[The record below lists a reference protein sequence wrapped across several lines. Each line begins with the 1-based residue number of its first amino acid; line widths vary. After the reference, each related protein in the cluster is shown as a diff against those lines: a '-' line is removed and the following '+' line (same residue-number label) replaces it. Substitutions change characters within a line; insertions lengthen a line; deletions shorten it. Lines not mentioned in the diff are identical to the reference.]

1 MKTNTKLTRAVK
13 LALLSGASTLSMGT
27 LSTAFAQD
35 PAADEQIEEIVT
47 TGSRIQK
54 ANLVTASP
62 VVQMDAEILDFSG
75 QTRVEDVLNSMPQ
88 VYLDQS
94 SGQSIEST
102 GTATM
107 SLRNL
112 GNSRTLV
119 LVDGKR
125 LPIHSPSSSTSGPD
139 LNFIPMQLVER
150 VEVLTGGASSVYGS
164 DAVAGVVNFIMMKDF
179 EGVMLDFQ
187 MGGYRHDNDGN
198 AAADSTEVVFPGL
211 VPTGTSS
218 DGDIRDITLIIGGNL
233 ADDRGNITAYASKR
247 DIDPVI
253 QSDRDYSACANRVT
267 GTGDLRCL
275 GSATNQSGSFYFSN
289 DGYNAIFNVAGDQ
302 FAPGIGA
309 PFNFAAPSYYQ
320 RPDERHTLGA
330 FAHYELDERVEA
342 YAEMMFMDNRSEAQF
357 GPAGVFFSAFL
368 DVNCGNPFL
377 SDQQRTTVGCVG
389 DPTDFSTPGAGGLQL
404 FDTLFGRRNVEGGP
418 RQGDQRHSTYR
429 ILAGLRGD
437 INDTWRY
444 DASFQYAEVD
454 MRNVNSAYV
463 NVARAGEALL
473 VDANGDCLSGND
485 MCVPWNIWNTGGV
498 DDAQVNWINQQYTE
512 NGQTDQEVISA
523 YVQGSLG
530 DYGWV
535 VPSASSGVELI
546 IGVEHREE
554 TLSLKYSDN
563 ARAGTVGGLGAA
575 LENVDGG
582 YEVDELFLEA
592 NIPLVEGKTGAE
604 EIILD
609 LGYRY
614 SDYDP
619 SGQSTDTYK
628 VAASW
633 AINDSIKFRGSFQ
646 RAVRAANIV
655 DQFRPQQ
662 GRLFAMDNDP
672 CNKANPGDATSV
684 RGYTFE
690 ECARSGV
697 SQAQWDLGG
706 PADSPAAQ
714 YNTLVGGDPLLEPE
728 ESDTNSFGFIWT
740 PGFAEGLIV
749 SLDWYDIDVQGA
761 ITSIS
766 SETTLLECIETGN
779 PVFCNKVNRGTND
792 SLWLGLASATNG
804 VSALQE
810 NIGFF
815 RVEGIDAEITY
826 DFDVGNMGSV
836 TLNNVLGIINDWEQE
851 EYVGAG
857 IQNCEGVYG
866 GNCGTPTV
874 ELRNRFQALWATP
887 WDATIS
893 LGWRHIDSVDQI
905 GSGSNPPLELDSVDY
920 IDLAASWRAT
930 EWLNVRLGVNNLFD
944 EEPPFVSQ
952 GVTAREN
959 GNTYPGAYDA
969 LGQYW
974 FLAASME
981 F

>member
-1 MKTNTKLTRAVK
+1 MNTNTKLSRAVK
-13 LALLSGASTLSMGT
+13 LALLSGATTVSMGT
-27 LSTAFAQD
+27 LPTAFAQD
-35 PAADEQIEEIVT
+35 PAADGPIEEIIT
-47 TGSRIQK
+47 TGSRIVR
-54 ANLVTASP
+54 ANLVEASP
-62 VVQMDAEILDFSG
+62 VVQMDSEILDFSG
-75 QTRVEDVLNSMPQ
+75 QTRVEDVLNSLPQ

-94 SGQSIEST
+94 SGQSIEAT

-107 SLRNL
+107 QLRNL

-125 LPIHSPSSSTSGPD
+125 LPIHSPSSATSGPD

-179 EGVMLDFQ
+179 EGVLFDFQ
-187 MGGYRHDNDGN
+187 MGGYRHDNSGN
-198 AAADSTEVVFPGL
+198 AAATATEVVFPGL

-218 DGDIRDITLIIGGNL
+218 DGEITDFTLVVGGNL
-233 ADDRGNITAYASKR
+233 DGGRGNITAYVSKR

-267 GTGDLRCL
+267 STGDLRCL
-275 GSATNQSGSFYFSN
+275 GSATNQAGSFYFSN
-289 DGYNAIFNVAGDQ
+289 DGYNDIFYVDGNQ
-302 FAPGIGA
+302 FLPGIGA

-320 RPDERHTLGA
+320 RPDERYTLGA
-330 FAHYELDERVEA
+330 FAHYEMDEHVEL
-342 YAEMMFMDNRSEAQF
+342 YTDLMFMDNRTVAQF

-377 SDQQRTTVGCVG
+377 SDQQAATVGCVG
-389 DPTDFSTPGAGGLQL
+389 DRTDFSTPGVGGLQL

-418 RQGDQRHSTYR
+418 RQGDQRHTTYR
-429 ILAGLRGD
+429 IVTGLRGD
-437 INDTWRY
+437 INETWRY
-444 DASFQYAEVD
+444 DASYQYAEVD

-473 VDANGDCLSGND
+473 VDAQGNCLSGNEF
-485 MCVPWNIWNTGGV
+485 CVPWNIWNTGGV
-498 DDAQVNWINQQYTE
+498 TDAAVNWINQQYNE
-512 NGQTDQEVISA
+512 NGQTDQMVLSA

-530 DYGWV
+530 DYGLTI
-535 VPSASSGVELI
+535 PSATNGVELV

-554 TLSLKYSDN
+554 NLSLKYSDN

-582 YEVDELFLEA
+582 YEVDEIFLEA
-592 NIPLVEGKTGAE
+592 SIPLVEGKTAAE
-604 EIILD
+604 EILLD
-609 LGYRY
+609 VGYRY
-614 SDYDP
+614 SDYSP
-619 SGQSTDTYK
+619 SGQTTDTYK
-628 VAASW
+628 FAGSW
-633 AINDSIKFRGSFQ
+633 AINESIKLRGSYQ

-672 CNKANPGDATSV
+672 CNKLNPGDATSV

-690 ECARSGV
+690 QCANSGV

-714 YNTLVGGDPLLEPE
+714 YNTLVGGDPLLRPE
-728 ESDTNSFGFIWT
+728 ESDTNSFGFILT
-740 PGFAEGLIV
+740 PSFVEGLTV
-749 SLDWYDIDVQGA
+749 SVDWYDIDVQGA

-766 SETTLLECIETGN
+766 PETTLLQCIETGD
-779 PVFCNKVNRGTND
+779 PLFCNKVNRGVND

-804 VSALQE
+804 VTGLDE

-826 DFDVGNMGSV
+826 AFDVGNMGSIS
-836 TLNNVLGIINDWEQE
+836 LNNITGIITDWEQE

-866 GNCGTPTV
+866 GNCGIPTS
-874 ELRNRFQALWATP
+874 EFRNRFQAIWATP

-893 LGWRHIDSVDQI
+893 LGWRHLDSIDQI
-905 GSGSNPPLELDSVDY
+905 GSGSNPPLQLDSMDY
-920 IDLAASWRAT
+920 IDLAGSWQAT
-930 EWLNVRLGVNNLFD
+930 EWLNVRLGVNNLLD
-944 EEPPFVSQ
+944 KEPPFVSQ

-974 FLAASME
+974 FVAANVQ

>member
-1 MKTNTKLTRAVK
+1 
-13 LALLSGASTLSMGT
+13 MGT
-27 LSTAFAQD
+27 LPTAFAQD
-35 PAADEQIEEIVT
+35 PAADEQMEEIIT
-47 TGSRIQK
+47 TGTRIQK

-107 SLRNL
+107 QLRNL

-125 LPIHSPSSSTSGPD
+125 LPIHSPSSATSGPD

-164 DAVAGVVNFIMMKDF
+164 DAVAGVVNFVMMRDF
-179 EGVMLDFQ
+179 EGVMFDAQ
-187 MGGYRHDNDGN
+187 MAGYRHDNSGN
-198 AAADSTEVVFPGL
+198 AASRSTEVVFPGFT
-211 VPTGTSS
+211 PTGTSS
-218 DGDIRDITLIIGGNL
+218 DGDTSDFTLIVGGNL
-233 ADDRGNITAYASKR
+233 ADGRGNITAYASKR

-253 QSDRDYSACANRVT
+253 QADRDYSACANRMT
-267 GTGDLRCL
+267 STGDLRCL
-275 GSATNQSGSFYFSN
+275 GSATNQAGSFYFSN
-289 DGYNAIFNVAGDQ
+289 DGYQSIYYVDGDQ
-302 FAPGIGA
+302 FVPGVGQR
-309 PFNFAAPSYYQ
+309 FNFAAPSYYQ
-320 RPDERHTLGA
+320 RPDERYSLGA
-330 FAHYELDERVEA
+330 FAHYELDEHVEL
-342 YAEMMFMDNRSEAQF
+342 YTDLMFMDNRSLAQF

-377 SDQQRTTVGCVG
+377 SDQQRATVGCVG
-389 DPTDFSTPGAGGLQL
+389 DPTDFTTAGAGGLQT

-418 RQGDQRHSTYR
+418 RQGDQRHTTYR
-429 ILAGLRGD
+429 IVTGVRGD
-437 INDTWRY
+437 INETWRY
-444 DASFQYAEVD
+444 DASYQYAEVD

-473 VDANGDCLSGND
+473 VDAAGNCLSGNA
-485 MCVPWNIWNTGGV
+485 MCVPWDIWNTGGV
-498 DDAQVNWINQQYTE
+498 DAAQVNWINQQYNE

-530 DYGWV
+530 DYGLTI
-535 VPSASSGVELI
+535 PSASSGIELVFGI
-546 IGVEHREE
+546 EHREE
-554 TLSLKYSDN
+554 NLTLKYSDN

-575 LENVDGG
+575 LENVTGG
-582 YEVDELFLEA
+582 YKVNEVFLEA
-592 NIPLVEGKTGAE
+592 NIPLVEDKTGAE

-609 LGYRY
+609 MGYRY

-619 SGQSTDTYK
+619 SGQTTDTYK

-633 AINDSIKFRGSFQ
+633 AITDSIKFRGSYQ
-646 RAVRAANIV
+646 RAVRAPNIV

-672 CNKANPGDATSV
+672 CNKLNPGDATSV

-714 YNTLVGGDPLLEPE
+714 YNTLVGGSPLLQPE
-728 ESDTNSFGFIWT
+728 ESDTNSFGVILT
-740 PGFAEGLIV
+740 PSFAPGLVV
-749 SLDWYDIDVQGA
+749 SVDWYDIDVQGA

-779 PVFCNKVNRGTND
+779 PLFCDKVRRGVND

-804 VSALQE
+804 VSALDE

-826 DFDVGNMGSV
+826 DFDVGNGSM
-836 TLNNVLGIINDWEQE
+836 TLNNVTGIISDWEQE

-874 ELRNRFQALWATP
+874 KLRNRFQAIWALPVDVTL
-887 WDATIS
+887 S

-905 GSGSNPPLELDSVDY
+905 QSGANPPVELDSMNY
-920 IDLAASWRAT
+920 FDLAANWAPT
-930 EWLNVRLGVNNLFD
+930 DWLNLRLGVNNITD

-969 LGQYW
+969 LGSYW
-974 FLAASME
+974 FFAASVE

>member
-1 MKTNTKLTRAVK
+1 
-13 LALLSGASTLSMGT
+13 MGT

-35 PAADEQIEEIVT
+35 AEVEAIEEIVT
-47 TGSRIQK
+47 TGTRIQK
-54 ANLVTASP
+54 TNLVTASP
-62 VVQMDAEILDFSG
+62 VVQLDSEQLAFSG

-94 SGQSIEST
+94 SGQSIESE

-107 SLRNL
+107 QLRNL
-112 GNSRTLV
+112 GVSRTLV
-119 LVDGKR
+119 LLNGKR
-125 LPIHSPSSSTSGPD
+125 LPINSPSSDESGPD

-164 DAVAGVVNFIMMKDF
+164 DAVAGVVNFMMIDDF
-179 EGVMLDFQ
+179 EGVMLDVQ

-198 AAADSTEVVFPGL
+198 AAATSTELVFPGL
-211 VPTGTSS
+211 TPTGTSS
-218 DGDIRDITLIIGGNL
+218 DGDITDMTLIVGGNL
-233 ADDRGNITAYASKR
+233 ANGRGNITAYASKR

-267 GTGDLRCL
+267 STGDLRCL
-275 GSATNQSGSFYFSN
+275 GSATNQAGSFYFSN
-289 DGYNAIFNVAGDQ
+289 DGYNDIFFVEGDQ
-302 FAPGIGA
+302 FSPGIGA

-320 RPDERHTLGA
+320 RPDERYTLGA
-330 FAHYELDERVEA
+330 FAHYELDEHIEVYSEL
-342 YAEMMFMDNRSEAQF
+342 MFMDDRTVAQF

-368 DVNCGNPFL
+368 DVNCGNPLL

-389 DPTDFSTPGAGGLQL
+389 DPTDFSTPGAGGLQT

-444 DASFQYAEVD
+444 DASYQYAEVD

-473 VDANGDCLSGND
+473 VDAAGNCLSGND
-485 MCVPWNIWNTGGV
+485 FCVPWNIWNTGGV
-498 DDAQVNWINQQYTE
+498 DDAQVNWINQQYNE
-512 NGQTDQEVISA
+512 NGQTDQEVWSA

-535 VPSASSGVELI
+535 VPSASNGVELVLGI
-546 IGVEHREE
+546 EHREE
-554 TLSLKYSDN
+554 NLSLKYSDN

-575 LENVDGG
+575 LENVIGG
-582 YEVDELFLEA
+582 YEVDEFFLEA
-592 NIPLVEGKTGAE
+592 SIPLIDGKTFAE
-604 EIILD
+604 EVLLD
-609 LGYRY
+609 VGYRY

-628 VAASW
+628 FAGSW
-633 AINDSIKFRGSFQ
+633 AINTDIKLRGSYQ

-672 CNKANPGDATSV
+672 CNKANPGDTTSG

-706 PADSPAAQ
+706 PANSPAAQ
-714 YNTLVGGDPLLEPE
+714 YNTLVGGSPLLAPE
-728 ESDTNSFGFIWT
+728 ESDTNSFGVIWT
-740 PGFAEGLIV
+740 PSFIEGLVV
-749 SLDWYDIDVQGA
+749 SLDYYDIDVEGA
-761 ITSIS
+761 ITNIS
-766 SETTLLECIETGN
+766 SETTLLECIETGD
-779 PVFCNKVNRGTND
+779 PLFCDKARRGTND

-815 RVEGIDAEITY
+815 RVEGVDAEITY
-826 DFDVGNMGSV
+826 SFDVGNMGSV
-836 TLNNVLGIINDWEQE
+836 TLNNVLGVINEWEQE

-857 IQNCEGVYG
+857 IQRCDGVYG
-866 GNCGTPTV
+866 GNCETPTV
-874 ELRNRFQALWATP
+874 EIRNRFQALWATP
-887 WDATIS
+887 WDATVS
-893 LGWRHIDSVDQI
+893 LGWRYADEVEQI
-905 GSGSNPPLELDSVDY
+905 GSGDNPPLTLDSISY
-920 IDLAASWRAT
+920 IDLAGSWSAT
-930 EWLNVRLGVNNLFD
+930 DWLNIRLGVNNLLD
-944 EEPPFVSQ
+944 EEPPLVSQ

-974 FLAASME
+974 FVGASVE